1 MYYNYVVYILL
12 GILVGVTKS
21 KNFCQT
27 VWLTDDW
34 LWRICKIVRFSYKML
49 TQRHVHSNKVYTKYN
64 YIQEM
69 LSFNEI
75 LRNIAKWTTSFIT

>member
-1 MYYNYVVYILL
+1 
-12 GILVGVTKS
+12 
-21 KNFCQT
+21 
-27 VWLTDDW
+27 
-34 LWRICKIVRFSYKML
+34 ML

-64 YIQEM
+64 YIQEI